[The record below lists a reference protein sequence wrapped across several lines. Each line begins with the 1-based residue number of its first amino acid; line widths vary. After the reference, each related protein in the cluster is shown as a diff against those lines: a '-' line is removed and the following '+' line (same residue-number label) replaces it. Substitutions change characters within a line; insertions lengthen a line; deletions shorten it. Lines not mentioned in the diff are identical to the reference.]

1 MGGGGGR
8 GGVGLG
14 LAARISKISFT
25 ENPESEIVYKES
37 KSNRGGGGED
47 KGGLAGVS
55 EFVLQ
60 RIQI

>member
-1 MGGGGGR
+1 M
-8 GGVGLG
+8 G